1 MSKKPIFNQYATTH
15 QTAGLTIH
23 RLIATGLGVGYI
35 RKGGGTVAAVLCCA
49 VWYLVSPGLD
59 GPGTVQT
66 GDYAVAG
73 PLLITAFITT
83 IGIWS
88 ATVVEPQWGK
98 DSYRVVIDEVAG
110 MCLSLLFI
118 PIHLKTLLAG
128 LVLFRVFDI
137 LKPFGIRRLE
147 KLSGGWGVML
157 DDLLA
162 GLYAN
167 LLLQSALAFDL
178 I

>member
-1 MSKKPIFNQYATTH
+1 MHK
-15 QTAGLTIH
+15 
-23 RLIATGLGVGYI
+23 LIATGLGIGYI
-35 RKGGGTVAAVLCCA
+35 PKGGGTVAAVVCCG
-49 VWYLVSPGLD
+49 VWYLVWPSM
-59 GPGTVQT
+59 TQH
-66 GDYAVAG
+66 GDYPILV
-73 PLLITAFITT
+73 PLLITFLITA

-88 ATVVEPQWGK
+88 ANGVEAEWGK

-118 PIHLKTLLAG
+118 PINEKNLLAG
-128 LVLFRVFDI
+128 LFLFRLFDI
-137 LKPFGIRRLE
+137 AKPFGIRKLE

-167 LLLQSALAFDL
+167 VLLQGILGL
-178 I
+178 GIL

>member
-1 MSKKPIFNQYATTH
+1 MGKKSAFAQYVATRPA
-15 QTAGLTIH
+15 AGLTIH
-23 RLIATGLGVGYI
+23 RLIATSFGIGYI
-35 RKGGGTVAAVLCCA
+35 RKGGGTVASAVCCGI
-49 VWYLVSPGLD
+49 WYLAQPGLAQ
-59 GPGTVQT
+59 PGLAQP
-66 GDYAVAG
+66 GDYALVG

-128 LVLFRVFDI
+128 LVLFRLFDI

-167 LLLQSALAFDL
+167 LVLQGALAFKL
-178 I
+178 L

>member
-1 MSKKPIFNQYATTH
+1 MHK
-15 QTAGLTIH
+15 
-23 RLIATGLGVGYI
+23 LIATGLGIGYI
-35 RKGGGTVAAVLCCA
+35 RKGGGTVAAVVCCG
-49 VWYLVSPGLD
+49 VWYLAWPEI
-59 GPGTVQT
+59 VQT
-66 GDYAVAG
+66 GEYPILV
-73 PLLITAFITT
+73 PSLITVLITT

-88 ATVVEPQWGK
+88 ANVVEAEWGK

-118 PIHLKTLLAG
+118 PINEKTLLAG
-128 LVLFRVFDI
+128 LFLFRLFDI
-137 LKPFGIRRLE
+137 AKPFGIRKLE

-167 LLLQSALAFDL
+167 IVLQIALGL
-178 I
+178 SIL